1 MRHRLNTFLSTGVL
15 AGFVASLLCGCAGAP
30 RASDSS
36 TPTAGPIE
44 VLQQARSNP
53 DPLVRAN
60 AIEALAGAPEAQEEA
75 VTFGLVDSNVGV
87 RFVAA
92 VSLGD
97 SGRCDLVDLV
107 RPLVDDP
114 SASVRAAALYALA
127 MCDAKPN
134 LGLLAELVLGDEP
147 TDRANAALI
156 LGKLGNQS
164 AVGLLQAALAR
175 PLTNVDARRQR
186 LVDLTVAE
194 ALVRLG
200 SREHLEEI
208 RASFFGSA
216 DAVELVAI
224 ATQMAGELGDQG
236 LGHALEQ
243 MAFDTGPR
251 KAGPELRMIAVAA
264 LGALTPDAAQ
274 PEIAMLFLDDPT
286 AQVRAQAATALT
298 WGNAAGQDA
307 ALGRLLADSNLQVRI
322 SAARAMLKRRSS
334 MPDGIDETAPTP

>member
-1 MRHRLNTFLSTGVL
+1 MRRQLSLLLVYGLST
-15 AGFVASLLCGCAGAP
+15 ALLGGC
-30 RASDSS
+30 S
-36 TPTAGPIE
+36 TTTRTPDVSQHTLGPIE
-44 VLQQARSNP
+44 VLQQARTNA

-60 AIEALAGAPEAQEEA
+60 AIEALSAAPQAQETA
-75 VTFGLVDSNVGV
+75 VTFGLVDANEGV

-97 SGRCDLVDLV
+97 AGRCDLVDLV
-107 RPLVDDP
+107 RPLLDDE

-127 MCDAKPN
+127 MCDTDLN
-134 LGLLAELVLGDEP
+134 LAPLASMVLGVNATE
-147 TDRANAALI
+147 RANAALI
-156 LGKLGNQS
+156 LGKLGNAS
-164 AVGLLQAALAR
+164 AIGMLRSAMGR
-175 PLTNVDARRQR
+175 PLDNTDARRNR

-200 SREHLEEI
+200 AREHLEEI

-224 ATQMAGELGDQG
+224 ATQMAGALGDQG

-264 LGALTPDAAQ
+264 LGALTPVAAQ
-274 PEIAMLFLDDPT
+274 PEIAMQFLDDPT

-298 WGNAAGQDA
+298 WGNAVGQDA
-307 ALGRLLADSNLQVRI
+307 ALGRLLADNNLQVRI
-322 SAARAMLKRRSS
+322 SAARAILKRRSS
-334 MPDGIDETAPTP
+334 MPHGIDESAPTP

>member
-1 MRHRLNTFLSTGVL
+1 MRRQLKLLCVSGLSTALL
-15 AGFVASLLCGCAGAP
+15 ASC
-30 RASDSS
+30 S
-36 TPTAGPIE
+36 TVTRTTDTPQHTLGPIE
-44 VLQQARSNP
+44 VLQQARSNQ

-60 AIEALAGAPEAQEEA
+60 AIEALSAAPEAQEDA
-75 VTFGLVDSNVGV
+75 VKFGLIDSNEGV

-97 SGRCDLVDLV
+97 AGRCDLVDLV
-107 RPLVDDP
+107 RPLLDDD

-127 MCDAKPN
+127 MCDIAPD
-134 LGLLAELVLGDEP
+134 LAPLAAMVLGQHATE
-147 TDRANAALI
+147 RANAALL
-156 LGKLGNQS
+156 LGKLGNAS
-164 AVGLLQAALAR
+164 AIGMLRSAIGR
-175 PLTNVDARRQR
+175 PLDNTDARRQR
-186 LVDLTVAE
+186 LVELTVAE

-216 DAVELVAI
+216 DAVELVAV
-224 ATQMAGELGDQG
+224 ATQMAGELGDLG

-243 MAFDTGPR
+243 MAFDAGPR

-274 PEIAMLFLDDPT
+274 PEIALLFLDDPT
-286 AQVRAQAATALT
+286 AQVRAQAATALM
-298 WGNAAGQDA
+298 WGNAPGQDA
-307 ALGRLLADSNLQVRI
+307 ALARLLADSSLQVRI

-334 MPDGIDETAPTP
+334 GPRGIDETAPTP